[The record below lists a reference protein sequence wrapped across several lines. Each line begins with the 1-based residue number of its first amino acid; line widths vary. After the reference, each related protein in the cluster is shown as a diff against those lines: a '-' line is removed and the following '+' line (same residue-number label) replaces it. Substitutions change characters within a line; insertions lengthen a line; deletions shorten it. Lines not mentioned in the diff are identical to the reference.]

1 VEWTPLVSTIVGAA
15 VALGGTV
22 LAHRIRSRDESGR
35 ELRGER
41 RQGYLDFI
49 VALDGAHGALR
60 DVANSDEPDRR
71 HAAARAVSVNDVY
84 EAREKFL
91 LSANPAVITPGE
103 KAFMRLIEVRK
114 AIGDG
119 ARLGTPDYHEPYH
132 GFAKALWDLRRAIR
146 EDLGGSTLTPADL
159 DKKSWDGRDD
169 CAVCQRGLRA
179 AAAATSDG

>member
-1 VEWTPLVSTIVGAA
+1 MEWTPLVSTIVGAA

-22 LAHRIRSRDESGR
+22 LAYKIRSKDEAGR
-35 ELRGER
+35 ESRSER

-71 HAAARAVSVNDVY
+71 HAASRAVSASGVY
-84 EAREKFL
+84 EAREKFVL
-91 LSANPAVITPGE
+91 CANPAVITPGE
-103 KAFMRLIEVRK
+103 KAFMRLVEVRK

-119 ARLGTPDYHEPYH
+119 ARLGTPEYHEPYH
-132 GFAKALWDLRRAIR
+132 RFAEALWGLRRAIR
-146 EDLGGSTLTPADL
+146 EDLGGTTLTPADL

-169 CAVCQRGLRA
+169 CPVCQRRLGA
-179 AAAATSDG
+179 AAVATSDG